1 MTYRQNRIKEIS
13 RTAYKYTIDRLRTLG
28 RLSKKKK
35 KKVVRP
41 SLLLESLHAFP
52 FFHAKAM
59 IHSRVNGKLAS
70 IIL

>member
-41 SLLLESLHAFP
+41 SLLLESLHACFP
-52 FFHAKAM
+52 FF
-59 IHSRVNGKLAS
+59 SCQS
-70 IIL
+70 YDTF